1 MIALR
6 ISDKEWKKI
15 EFRKN
20 KFRELESALDQ
31 AVSGRDNKV
40 SAFLS
45 GALAGGEIR
54 KATAVE
60 KLVNELVKSM
70 DSYGIRNRLWLESDK
85 LERDEKKEE
94 KEEKEE
100 KGTASDEFPG
110 NKAVEDKIPEEK
122 VPCMPARFKEFIHDY
137 LYCMILLMTSEM
149 EWVEQIYAEPY
160 ADSFQQLYL
169 HAKRVREFSLRPIE
183 KRYDELCGEAYF
195 GVRGATGLFEIF
207 SMAYESLTGKDIGDS
222 LTQSMKDGLDTY
234 CQEQMKMY
242 DEFLEEAEDNAMTE
256 EEIEAVMSEYVD
268 VDANDQDMA
277 ELNRYFDELAVRW
290 DESEKR
296 FRQTFPDTEG
306 FCTRYLRLR
315 ELFYTDES
323 RDMRY
328 PLTIFDIL
336 VEGML
341 DVFLGRRGKTLYT
354 DADNCARTYISIKK
368 QIDAIKKLRE
378 EA

>member
-6 ISDKEWKKI
+6 ISDKEWKNI

-40 SAFLS
+40 SSFLL
-45 GALAGGEIR
+45 GCLADGETG
-54 KATAVE
+54 KAAAVE

-70 DSYGIRNRLWLESDK
+70 DSYGIRNRLWIESDETIK
-85 LERDEKKEE
+85 DNGLSDDDFCKMKATEE
-94 KEEKEE
+94 KASEEK
-100 KGTASDEFPG
+100 
-110 NKAVEDKIPEEK
+110 I
-122 VPCMPARFKEFIHDY
+122 PCMPTRFKEFIHDY

-169 HAKRVREFSLRPIE
+169 HAKRVREFSVRPIE
-183 KRYDELCGEAYF
+183 KRYDELWGEAYF
-195 GVRGATGLFEIF
+195 GVRGASGLFEIF
-207 SMAYESLTGKDIGDS
+207 SMAYESITGKDIGDS
-222 LTQSMKDGLDTY
+222 LTHSMKDGLDTY
-234 CQEQMKMY
+234 CQEQMQMY
-242 DEFLEEAEDNAMTE
+242 DEFLDEAEDNAMTDEDIE
-256 EEIEAVMSEYVD
+256 EAISEYVD
-268 VDANDQDMA
+268 VEEDPDMA

-296 FRQTFPDTEG
+296 FRQEFPDTEG
-306 FCTRYLRLR
+306 FCVRYMKLR

-323 RDMRY
+323 RDIRY

-341 DVFLGRRGKTLYT
+341 DVFLGRRGMTLYT
-354 DADNCARTYISIKK
+354 DADNCARAYISIKK

>member
-6 ISDKEWKKI
+6 ISDKEWKNI

-40 SAFLS
+40 SSFLL
-45 GALAGGEIR
+45 GCLADGETG
-54 KATAVE
+54 KAAAVE

-70 DSYGIRNRLWLESDK
+70 DSYGIRNRLWIESDETIK
-85 LERDEKKEE
+85 DNGLSDDDFCKMKATEE
-94 KEEKEE
+94 KASEEK
-100 KGTASDEFPG
+100 
-110 NKAVEDKIPEEK
+110 I
-122 VPCMPARFKEFIHDY
+122 PCMPTRFKEFIHDY

-169 HAKRVREFSLRPIE
+169 HAKRVREFSVRPIE
-183 KRYDELCGEAYF
+183 KRYDEFWGEAYF
-195 GVRGATGLFEIF
+195 GVRGASGLFEIF
-207 SMAYESLTGKDIGDS
+207 SMAYESITGKDIGDS

-234 CQEQMKMY
+234 CQEQMQMY
-242 DEFLEEAEDNAMTE
+242 DEFLDEAEDNAMTD
-256 EEIEAVMSEYVD
+256 EEIEEAISEYVD
-268 VDANDQDMA
+268 VEEDPDMA

-296 FRQTFPDTEG
+296 FRQEFPDTEG
-306 FCTRYLRLR
+306 FCARYMKLR

-323 RDMRY
+323 RDIRY

-341 DVFLGRRGKTLYT
+341 DVFLGRRGMTLYT
-354 DADNCARTYISIKK
+354 DADNCARAYISIKK

>member
-40 SAFLS
+40 PAFLS
-45 GALAGGEIR
+45 GALAGGEMG

-70 DSYGIRNRLWLESDK
+70 DSYGIRNRLWIESDETIK
-85 LERDEKKEE
+85 DNGLSDDDFCKMKATEE
-94 KEEKEE
+94 KASEEKTSEE
-100 KGTASDEFPG
+100 KASKE
-110 NKAVEDKIPEEK
+110 KI
-122 VPCMPARFKEFIHDY
+122 PCMPTRFKEFIHDY

-169 HAKRVREFSLRPIE
+169 HAKRVREFSVRPIE
-183 KRYDELCGEAYF
+183 KRYDELWGETYF
-195 GVRGATGLFEIF
+195 GVRGASGLFEIF
-207 SMAYESLTGKDIGDS
+207 SMAYESITGKDIGDS

-234 CQEQMKMY
+234 CQEQMQMY
-242 DEFLEEAEDNAMTE
+242 DEFLDEAEDNAMTD
-256 EEIEAVMSEYVD
+256 EEIEEAISEYVD
-268 VDANDQDMA
+268 VEEDTDMA

-296 FRQTFPDTEG
+296 FRQEFPDTEG
-306 FCTRYLRLR
+306 FCARYMKLR

-323 RDMRY
+323 RDIRY

-341 DVFLGRRGKTLYT
+341 DVFLGRRGMTLYT
-354 DADNCARTYISIKK
+354 DADNCARAYISIKK
-368 QIDAIKKLRE
+368 QIDAIKKLWE